1 MLTLVSATRLSEQA
15 FHRVSLLG
23 PCMPRLGEFGPVALR
38 LAHGNTRPLAE
49 VYNEAIEAAAPDDVL
64 VFVHDDVRVDDWMLG
79 QRLQEALQ
87 HFDVVG
93 VAGNTRVQ
101 DHQVAWYL
109 QPERPG
115 VPSPWDREHLS
126 GAIGHG
132 SPRSRITMYGP
143 SPQAVRL
150 LDGVFLAVRAGCL
163 QQSGVRFDPTLAFH
177 FYDLDFCLQAHRAGL
192 RLGTWPIAITHAS
205 GGESIQTQSWADARL
220 VFLKKWFADC
230 HGPAALA
237 MTSEACGPRNG
248 A

>member
-87 HFDVVG
+87 HFDLVG

-132 SPRSRITMYGP
+132 APRGRLSVYGP
-143 SPQAVRL
+143 APQEVRL
-150 LDGVFLAVRAGCL
+150 LDGVFLAARAGVL
-163 QQSGVRFDPTLAFH
+163 KRSGVRFDPALAFH
-177 FYDLDFCLQAHRAGL
+177 FYDLDFSLQAHEAGL

-205 GGESIQTQSWADARL
+205 GGDSIASDSWRQAREIYL
-220 VFLKKWFADC
+220 RKWF
-230 HGPAALA
+230 
-237 MTSEACGPRNG
+237 S
-248 A
+248 